1 MKKILFSLFFALF
14 AINLAHAAAHTDPP
28 GDDSITQ
35 LLVLQEVDK
44 APLQVI
50 AQLDELTTAT
60 VRQMTQGHW
69 FQSDAE
75 KAAIKTFQEKSLAVR
90 AELEDR
96 LNFDKLKPQ
105 YIKLYRDHFTQEEVD
120 QLIALYQT
128 PAGQLLAAKM
138 PAVSQESS
146 NLLQQNVTPLFARM
160 RQAAN
165 EMKQQIDAAH
175 AK

>member
-1 MKKILFSLFFALF
+1 MKMILFSLLFALVTV
-14 AINLAHAAAHTDPP
+14 NLAHAESPT
-28 GDDSITQ
+28 DDSITQ
-35 LLVLQEVDK
+35 LLILQEVDK
-44 APLQVI
+44 APIQVI

-75 KAAIKTFQEKSLAVR
+75 KAAVKTFQEKSLAVR
-90 AELEDR
+90 ADLEDR
-96 LNFDKLKPQ
+96 LNFDKLKPL
-105 YIKLYRDHFTQEEVD
+105 YIRIYKDRFTQEEVD

-146 NLLQQNVTPLFARM
+146 NLLQQNVTPLFTRM

-165 EMKQQIDAAH
+165 EMKQQIDAAR

>member
-1 MKKILFSLFFALF
+1 MKKILFSLLFALVTV
-14 AINLAHAAAHTDPP
+14 NLAHAESPT
-28 GDDSITQ
+28 DDSITQ
-35 LLVLQEVDK
+35 LLILQEVDK
-44 APLQVI
+44 APIQVI

-75 KAAIKTFQEKSLAVR
+75 KAAVKTFQEKSLAVR
-90 AELEDR
+90 ADLEDR
-96 LNFDKLKPQ
+96 LNFDKLKPL
-105 YIKLYRDHFTQEEVD
+105 YIRIYKDRFTQEEVD

-146 NLLQQNVTPLFARM
+146 NLLQQNVTPLFTRM

-165 EMKQQIDAAH
+165 EMKQQIDAAR

>member
-1 MKKILFSLFFALF
+1 MKKIMFSLLFALVTV
-14 AINLAHAAAHTDPP
+14 NLAHAESPT
-28 GDDSITQ
+28 DDSITQ
-35 LLVLQEVDK
+35 LLILQEVDK
-44 APLQVI
+44 APIQVI

-75 KAAIKTFQEKSLAVR
+75 KAAVKTFQEKSLAVR
-90 AELEDR
+90 ADLEDR
-96 LNFDKLKPQ
+96 LNFDKLKPL
-105 YIKLYRDHFTQEEVD
+105 YIRIYKDRFTQEEVD

-146 NLLQQNVTPLFARM
+146 NLLQQNVTPLFTRM

-165 EMKQQIDAAH
+165 EMKQQIDAAR